1 MVDIADVERDLFDA
15 GDLEVLAHLARCA
28 HSGDRLLSE
37 PTAGTRLVGGI
48 RSSCPKADVAD
59 GKRAAIVTA
68 LRQAIDRD
76 CYPCR
81 RG

>member
-1 MVDIADVERDLFDA
+1 MP
-15 GDLEVLAHLARCA
+15 
-28 HSGDRLLSE
+28 RLIGKTGVAAFGASRPLRRIPAIVSFLN
-37 PTAGTRLVGGI
+37 PQPALTLVGGN